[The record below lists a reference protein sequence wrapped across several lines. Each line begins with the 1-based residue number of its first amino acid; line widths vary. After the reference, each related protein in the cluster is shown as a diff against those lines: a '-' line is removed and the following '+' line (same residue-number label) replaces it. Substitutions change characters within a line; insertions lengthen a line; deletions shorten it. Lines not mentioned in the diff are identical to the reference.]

1 METGYVKFFDTREGK
16 LFGFLVDEMGDE
28 LFFHYSNGRAVQIS
42 TPTYGPMKDEK
53 IVDLVDPKSPLRYPK
68 KGDQLM
74 YIRGRNTKGPKAASW
89 CFKSEYDDKLDKSK
103 RNLTLDEATKILES
117 SSAKVLEYVK
127 TTSDWG
133 SQKVVSTTKV
143 TWRDSADRRIA
154 TGEFVIAMRHYNGSR
169 SAELISQ
176 KAVVDVYSP
185 DSKKY
190 LDTRFQLDEA
200 NALKQSGRDRQVD
213 SGVYESVMW
222 NGGSDHYVVDP
233 RLVRNMTGTERKH
246 LSGGFPELGG
256 WLWCKFAP
264 QYGNED
270 QMVKVLA
277 HLGGHE

>member
-68 KGDQLM
+68 KGDRLM
-74 YIRGRNTKGPKAASW
+74 YIRGRNTKGPKAAAW
-89 CFKSEYDDKLDKSK
+89 CYQSDYDDKLDKSK

-133 SQKVVSTTKV
+133 SQKVVSTTKI

-154 TGEFVIAMRHYNGSR
+154 TGEFVIAMRHYSGSR

-176 KAVVDVYSP
+176 MAVVNVYSP

-190 LDTRFQLDEA
+190 LDTRFQFEEA
-200 NALKQSGRDRQVD
+200 NALKQLGRERQVE

-233 RLVRNMTGTERKH
+233 RQIRDITALERKQ
-246 LSGGFPELGG
+246 LEGGFPEIGG
-256 WLWCKFAP
+256 WLRCMFAP
-264 QYGNED
+264 QFGNKD